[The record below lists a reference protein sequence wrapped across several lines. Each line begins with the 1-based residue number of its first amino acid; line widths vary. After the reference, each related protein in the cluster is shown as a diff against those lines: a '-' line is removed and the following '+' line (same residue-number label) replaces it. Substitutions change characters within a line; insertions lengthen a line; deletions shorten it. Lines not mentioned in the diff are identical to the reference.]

1 MVRLSLLI
9 GFLLLA
15 PATFAQS
22 DIFLQGGALHGR
34 DSETWT
40 YEAGFISKRSE
51 HFGIGF
57 AYLNEGH
64 LPDNHRDGLAA
75 QVWFIQPLGERF
87 ELQLGTGPYANMN
100 NTTVNGER
108 ENRFRVGLLT
118 SAALKWHPTGSP
130 WYLRAQYS
138 NAWVPGSFHSDAVL
152 FGVGRDFANQEDA
165 NDKGK
170 LGADFSFWGGS
181 SRTTQIG
188 TQNTAIAYQVEA
200 KFHPKWSEHFAYSVS
215 ALSEGDTNLANRR
228 GIPVQLWYDQPATD
242 RLTFSVGIGP
252 YLAYDGIDDRRWEV
266 VGIGSL
272 RVTFRLFSRY
282 EAGVMYTRVASFY
295 NRDQDIVMIGLLGHF

>member
-64 LPDNHRDGLAA
+64 LPDNHRDALAA
-75 QVWFIQPLGERF
+75 QVWLIQPLGERF

-118 SAALKWHPTGSP
+118 SAA
-130 WYLRAQYS
+130 
-138 NAWVPGSFHSDAVL
+138 
-152 FGVGRDFANQEDA
+152 
-165 NDKGK
+165 
-170 LGADFSFWGGS
+170 
-181 SRTTQIG
+181 
-188 TQNTAIAYQVEA
+188 
-200 KFHPKWSEHFAYSVS
+200 
-215 ALSEGDTNLANRR
+215 
-228 GIPVQLWYDQPATD
+228 
-242 RLTFSVGIGP
+242 
-252 YLAYDGIDDRRWEV
+252 
-266 VGIGSL
+266 
-272 RVTFRLFSRY
+272 
-282 EAGVMYTRVASFY
+282 
-295 NRDQDIVMIGLLGHF
+295 